1 MKDEDADHISCIRN
15 LADVIVKKQATVR
28 GYKIVVSI
36 FQVPDI
42 GHNVNETVRDY
53 IELKILDFKFH
64 HSNSEMATCSSE
76 DFDFRKYTYSGF
88 VPCIA
93 RHNLYILNIIYM
105 KPLIIP
111 T

>member
-1 MKDEDADHISCIRN
+1 MKDEDAVHISCIRN

-76 DFDFRKYTYSGF
+76 DFFF
-88 VPCIA
+88 
-93 RHNLYILNIIYM
+93 
-105 KPLIIP
+105 PLRRF
-111 T
+111 

>member
-1 MKDEDADHISCIRN
+1 MKDEDAVHISCIRN

-76 DFDFRKYTYSGF
+76 DFFFSPSEDFDFTKYTYSRF

-93 RHNLYILNIIYM
+93 RHD
-105 KPLIIP
+105 
-111 T
+111 